1 MWVSGCALS
10 VARQHR
16 LFENNSW
23 REKGMKDKDR
33 QRPRKWTFRKIVLV
47 VASVIVGAPTLFTL
61 GLLTWDGGFAVS
73 PHQALVPGVQLN
85 LRTVVTARGP
95 VQYDLYGT
103 KGPVVLSLHA
113 GLGGADQG
121 RLFASFLQGDG
132 FRILSPSRPGYLGTP
147 LSSGKTLE
155 EQADLFAA
163 LLDTLKIEKVG
174 VLSASSAGP
183 VAYMFAA
190 RHPERIWGL
199 VAIDTVSRPN
209 PGGTFG
215 GSGLQTAFL
224 DAVGQK
230 LAKLTAQISLQ
241 SVVAQT
247 LDETAHF
254 SSAQKDQ
261 RVAYIMNTPRMREF
275 FEALFDTTFPYDQ
288 RRVGTNNDAAQS
300 QGMQSFSF
308 ARITAPSFIVHGTQ
322 DGDVPFA
329 HGVYASE
336 HIPGAEHYW
345 MVNGGHL
352 DFWLSPDA
360 EKAQDAVRTFL
371 RQHAPVE

>member
-1 MWVSGCALS
+1 MNV
-10 VARQHR
+10 
-16 LFENNSW
+16 
-23 REKGMKDKDR
+23 KDR
-33 QRPRKWTFRKIVLV
+33 QQPRKWTFKKIALV
-47 VASVIVGAPTLFTL
+47 VASVIVGVPTLFTL
-61 GLLTWDGGFAVS
+61 GLLAWDGGFAVS
-73 PHQALVPGVQLN
+73 LHQALVPGVQLN

-103 KGPVVLSLHA
+103 NGPVVLSLHA

-163 LLDTLKIEKVG
+163 LLDTLNIENVG

-183 VAYMFAA
+183 VAYLFAA
-190 RHPERIWGL
+190 RHPERVWGL

-209 PGGTFG
+209 PAGTFG

-224 DAVGQK
+224 NAVGQK

-241 SVVAQT
+241 SVVTQT

-254 SSAQKDQ
+254 SGAQKDQ

-275 FEALFDTTFPYDQ
+275 FEALFNTTFPYDQ
-288 RRVGTNNDAAQS
+288 RTVGTNNDAAQS
-300 QGMQSFSF
+300 QEMQSFSF
-308 ARITAPSFIVHGTQ
+308 ASITAPSFIVHGTQ

-336 HIPGAEHYW
+336 HIPGAQHYW
-345 MVNGGHL
+345 IVNGGHL
-352 DFWLSPDA
+352 DFWLSTDA

-371 RQHAPVE
+371 RQHAPVA